1 MSATNAMDAK
11 DAKDDPRPVD
21 EPPGRRW
28 LTRGVLGIILATF
41 FSDVGHEMVTAVLPL
56 YLVTVG
62 LGPAALGMMEGA
74 ADLVY
79 SLSKLGGGVL
89 GHHVSRKRPFVAAGY
104 GLTALATAAIGLVT
118 SVIAVSAL
126 RMVAWVG
133 RGFRSPL
140 RDFLLADEV
149 PATHFG
155 RAYGVERS
163 ADMLGAV
170 TGPLLALLLIGVGV
184 SLQSLVLLSI
194 VPALL
199 PVFFIL
205 AFTRDRQ
212 VIDKASRTSGQ
223 ASGPRPSH
231 RLPRRFWLLLVGVLL
246 FGMGDFSRTFL
257 IFLAAAAFGG
267 GDASALSMTGVT
279 MTAGILAYL
288 IHNVVSGVAALPA
301 GRLSDRW
308 PKRTIL
314 CIGYALGAVT
324 NALLAFGSGTAA
336 VVAAAVVFSAVYIAI
351 EETVEKAAVAEL
363 LPREQRSLGFGV
375 LACANAVGDMISSL
389 YVGVLLEAGK
399 PALGFGIAAV
409 FSLVGAAWVFVV
421 GRKGAHAAA
430 A

>member
-1 MSATNAMDAK
+1 MSDQ
-11 DAKDDPRPVD
+11 PPGD
-21 EPPGRRW
+21 EPAGRRW

-62 LGPAALGMMEGA
+62 LGPAALGMMEGV
-74 ADLVY
+74 ADLAF
-79 SLSKLGGGVL
+79 SLSKLGGGVV
-89 GHHVSRKRPFVAAGY
+89 GHHVSRKRPLVAAGY
-104 GLTALATAAIGLVT
+104 GLTAVATAAIGLAT
-118 SVIAVSAL
+118 SLVAVSAL

-149 PATHFG
+149 PETHFG

-194 VPALL
+194 VPAML

-205 AFTRDRQ
+205 AFTRDRLHA
-212 VIDKASRTSGQ
+212 IDKPSGQ
-223 ASGPRPSH
+223 PSGPRPSH
-231 RLPRRFWLLLVGVLL
+231 RLPRRFWMLLAGVLL

-267 GDASALSMTGVT
+267 AGAGTLSITGVA
-279 MTAGILAYL
+279 MTAGILAYT
-288 IHNVVSGVAALPA
+288 IHNMVSGVAAIPA

-314 CIGYALGAVT
+314 CIGYALGAAT
-324 NALLAFGSGTAA
+324 NALLAFGSGTA
-336 VVAAAVVFSAVYIAI
+336 VVLAAAVVLSGVYIAI
-351 EETVEKAAVAEL
+351 EETVEKATVAEL

-375 LACANAVGDMISSL
+375 LACANAVGDMVSSL
-389 YVGVLLEAGK
+389 YVGALLAAGK

-409 FSLVGAAWVFVV
+409 LGLLGAAWVFVV
-421 GRKGAHAAA
+421 GRKSAHAAA

>member
-1 MSATNAMDAK
+1 MSATNVTNDR
-11 DAKDDPRPVD
+11 PPVD

-104 GLTALATAAIGLVT
+104 GLTAVATAAIGLVT

-170 TGPLLALLLIGVGV
+170 AGPLLALLLIGVGV

-212 VIDKASRTSGQ
+212 HKIDK

-257 IFLAAAAFGG
+257 IFLAAAAFGA

-314 CIGYALGAVT
+314 CIGYVLGAAT

-336 VVAAAVVFSAVYIAI
+336 VVAAAVVFSGVYIAI

>member
-1 MSATNAMDAK
+1 MSATNAMD
-11 DAKDDPRPVD
+11 DRPPVD

-104 GLTALATAAIGLVT
+104 GLTAVATAAIGLVT

-194 VPALL
+194 VPAML

-212 VIDKASRTSGQ
+212 HAIDKASQTSGQ

-288 IHNVVSGVAALPA
+288 IHNVVSGVAAIPA

-314 CIGYALGAVT
+314 CIGYVLGAAT

-336 VVAAAVVFSAVYIAI
+336 VVAAAVVFSGVYIAI

-421 GRKGAHAAA
+421 GRKGAHADAA
-430 A
+430 

>member
-1 MSATNAMDAK
+1 MSATSATREPPPAS
-11 DAKDDPRPVD
+11 
-21 EPPGRRW
+21 EPPGGRW

-41 FSDVGHEMVTAVLPL
+41 FSDVAHEMVTAVLPL

-74 ADLVY
+74 ADLAY
-79 SLSKLGGGVL
+79 SLSKLGGGVV
-89 GHHVSRKRPFVAAGY
+89 GHHVRRKRPLVAAGY
-104 GLTALATAAIGLVT
+104 GLTGVACAAIGLAT

-126 RMVAWVG
+126 RMTAWIG

-149 PATHFG
+149 PRSHFG

-170 TGPLLALLLIGVGV
+170 TGPLLALLLVGAGV

-194 VPALL
+194 APATL

-212 VIDKASRTSGQ
+212 VAVDAAAAPRSSRT
-223 ASGPRPSH
+223 
-231 RLPRRFWLLLVGVLL
+231 LPGRFWLLLVGVLL

-267 GDASALSMTGVT
+267 HADASSTTGVA
-279 MTAGILAYL
+279 MTAGILAYT

-314 CIGYALGAVT
+314 CVGYALGAAT
-324 NALLAFGSGTAA
+324 NALLALGAGDPVLVGVA
-336 VVAAAVVFSAVYIAI
+336 VVASGVYIAI

-375 LACANAVGDMISSL
+375 LACANAVGDMVSSL
-389 YVGVLLEAGK
+389 YVGALLAAGR
-399 PALGFGIAAV
+399 PALGFGIAAG
-409 FSLVGAAWVFVV
+409 LGLAGAAWVLVV
-421 GRKGAHAAA
+421 GRKTIRDAAA
-430 A
+430 